1 MCGQKCAKMLIT
13 LTVSV
18 KLAAATGILMA
29 KLNLQD
35 IKTPVYEDILSGEII
50 QVTVSR
56 TKYLPRRSVKSRE
69 VKRAAVHEH
78 HVTAILMTCKPFS
91 DTVINKPMQNVIWST
106 SHSGND
112 TSPEQTFHHGLKH

>member
-1 MCGQKCAKMLIT
+1 MKCGQKCAKKLIT

-35 IKTPVYEDILSGEII
+35 IKTPVYEDILSGEIV

-56 TKYLPRRSVKSRE
+56 TKYLQRRSVKLRE

-78 HVTAILMTCKPFS
+78 HVTARLMTCK
-91 DTVINKPMQNVIWST
+91 
-106 SHSGND
+106 HSY
-112 TSPEQTFHHGLKH
+112 

>member
-56 TKYLPRRSVKSRE
+56 TKYLQRRSVKSRK

-78 HVTAILMTCKPFS
+78 HVTAILMTCKPFC

-112 TSPEQTFHHGLKH
+112 TSPKQTFRHGLKH